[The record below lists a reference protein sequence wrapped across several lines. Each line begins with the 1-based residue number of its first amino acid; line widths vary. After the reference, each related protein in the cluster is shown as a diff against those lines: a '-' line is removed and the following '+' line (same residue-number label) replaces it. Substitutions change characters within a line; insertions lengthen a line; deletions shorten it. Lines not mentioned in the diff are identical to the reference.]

1 MFWLLLYDLAEDY
14 LDRRPPLRPAH
25 LALAKAAHASGA
37 LVYAGALDDPA
48 DRAVFVWRTDD
59 PSIMEEFARHDP
71 YVEEGLV
78 TSWHVRR
85 WNVAIGPDVE
95 PPAL

>member
-1 MFWLLLYDLAEDY
+1 MFWLLLYDLADDY
-14 LDRRPPLRPAH
+14 LERRPPLRSVH

-48 DRAVFVWRTDD
+48 DRAVFVWHTDD
-59 PSIMEEFARHDP
+59 PTVIEEFARHDP

-78 TSWHVRR
+78 TSWQVRR
-85 WNVAIGPDVE
+85 WNAVIGPDIE
-95 PPAL
+95 PPAG